1 MVSLNTI
8 ITIGGLGAAYLIFSR
23 LGGGAGIGSAI
34 GSQLGDFTGALGSGI
49 TQAVNRFGN
58 LVETPQANEP
68 EGYRLDPTET
78 RDYDEYVNYEPQST
92 PQGPTPNN
100 GYGETGDGGP
110 AFIFPDSTPPYN
122 PNNFMNQF
130 TFTDRTQVINKKST
144 TDTSVITPPPAITY
158 GAPLPPFAGT
168 LEYVVKNMQG
178 ETRTATEEE
187 KDYLQSYGIGTN
199 NRTTRY
205 S

>member
-34 GSQLGDFTGALGSGI
+34 GSQIGDFTGALGSGI

-78 RDYDEYVNYEPQST
+78 RDYNEYVNYQPQST
-92 PQGPTPNN
+92 PQTETS
-100 GYGETGDGGP
+100 YGETGSGSP
-110 AFIFPDSTPPYN
+110 AFIFPDSPAT
-122 PNNFMNQF
+122 
-130 TFTDRTQVINKKST
+130 
-144 TDTSVITPPPAITY
+144 ITPPPSIQY
-158 GAPLPPFAGT
+158 GSPLPPFAGD
-168 LEYVVKNMQG
+168 LEYVVQTFDQTPIEQRFPNVRK
-178 ETRTATEEE
+178 ATTQE
-187 KDYLQSYGIGTN
+187 KSYLQSYGIGL
-199 NRTTRY
+199 
-205 S
+205 